1 MLKMTS
7 IKKLNEVMRDP
18 KLYAQT
24 KALYSYLWIRA
35 DYKTGYT
42 YPPKEQVLSEL
53 NLTEGLYI
61 QGIKVLESRGYI
73 IPTTKDLVD
82 ANNNPYTI
90 NCWLVVGDR
99 ESKKDASDTPQ
110 KKVKDTPN
118 KEVLANA

>member
-1 MLKMTS
+1 MTS

-35 DYKTGYT
+35 DYKTGYS
-42 YPPKEQVLSEL
+42 YPPKEQTLSEL

-73 IPTTKDLVD
+73 IPTTKDMTD
-82 ANNNPYTI
+82 ANDRKYTI
-90 NCWLVVGDR
+90 NCWLIVGDR
-99 ESKKDASDTPQ
+99 EPKTSNKTQSKLKAT
-110 KKVKDTPN
+110 
-118 KEVLANA
+118 KEVLNNG